1 MKFKVYSPEG
11 VEVSEKEIAEWPV
24 LEGETGLMALRQYL
38 LAVRNNQRQGNAC
51 TKTRSE
57 VSGTGKKP
65 FKQKGTGGARQG
77 SRRTVIWRKGGVIFG
92 PRPRDFS
99 EKVNQKMKDLA
110 FKRALFDR
118 ASDGKVALIQ
128 RFESADAKTKTFNS
142 ILGKMAPAG
151 RVLIVDDQFDDKM
164 VLAARNIER
173 VEMIGSDTLSATDLL
188 KFQNIII
195 SERGTDT
202 ILARVKGAES

>member
-24 LEGETGLMALRQYL
+24 LEGDTGLMALRQYL

-99 EKVNQKMKDLA
+99 EKVNQKMKEMA

-118 ASDGKVALIQ
+118 ASDGKVTLIQ

-173 VEMIGSDTLSATDLL
+173 VEMIGTDTLSATDLL

>member
-118 ASDGKVALIQ
+118 ASDGKVTLIQ
-128 RFESADAKTKTFNS
+128 RFESADAKTKTFNL